1 MENVYRCASAGS
13 VDIIKPPDG
22 NNISRSRHWC
32 YIQGGSDRPPYP
44 QSEVIKL
51 GDIIR
56 CPFYVNHKSRTG
68 NVTLTCEN
76 IKNKMGFEMQNM
88 LRFKNLE
95 ERKDWMELFCKE
107 KYENCPYYT
116 AIYQKY
122 EEDQHG
128 NCK

>member
-1 MENVYRCASAGS
+1 
-13 VDIIKPPDG
+13 
-22 NNISRSRHWC
+22 
-32 YIQGGSDRPPYP
+32 
-44 QSEVIKL
+44 
-51 GDIIR
+51 
-56 CPFYVNHKSRTG
+56 
-68 NVTLTCEN
+68 
-76 IKNKMGFEMQNM
+76 MGFEMQNM